1 MHEDFGSHAGRE
13 PDPAERGYRLDV
25 LLDGVSEAAALALM
39 HRIADLLIEAGLATP
54 EDGDARAIVG
64 LHPHT
69 WTPELADA
77 LHLVI
82 PRAVPQSP
90 DLGANYSPN

>member
-25 LLDGVSEAAALALM
+25 LLDGVTEAAGLALVQ
-39 HRIADLLIEAGLATP
+39 RIADLVVEAGLASP
-54 EDGDARAIVG
+54 EGGDARAVIS

-69 WTPELADA
+69 WTTELTVAR
-77 LHLVI
+77 HVVI
-82 PRAVPQSP
+82 PRAVPRSP
-90 DLGANYSPN
+90 DFGATYSPN